1 MTPINLKKLLT
12 MRYFL
17 DFWVA
22 LSIEGPR
29 TLVLPI
35 TPPGIDTAQNE
46 SVLNRDTEDLTNPDG
61 NQDLIYCLES
71 HSEAGTDRGSFGKII
86 WKTDR

>member
-1 MTPINLKKLLT
+1 MNKLLT
-12 MRYFL
+12 TRYFL
-17 DFWVA
+17 EFWMA

-29 TLVLPI
+29 TLVLSI
-35 TPPGIDTAQNE
+35 IPPGIDRAPNE

-71 HSEAGTDRGSFGKII
+71 HSESGTNRGSFSKII
-86 WKTDR
+86 WKINR